1 LVDRALEISILS
13 LDETRCIISAIED
26 GILINW
32 PIEDLE
38 RLKAQAAEHE
48 RLLKMYLS
56 SSPLCRP

>member
-1 LVDRALEISILS
+1 MNSLVDRAREISILS

-32 PIEDLE
+32 SGEDLE

-48 RLLKMYLS
+48 RLLKMRA
-56 SSPLCRP
+56 P